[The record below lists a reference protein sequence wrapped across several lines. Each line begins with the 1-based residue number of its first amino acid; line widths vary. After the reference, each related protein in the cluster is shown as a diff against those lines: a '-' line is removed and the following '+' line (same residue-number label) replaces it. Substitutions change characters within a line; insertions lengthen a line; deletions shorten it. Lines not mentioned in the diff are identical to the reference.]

1 MEEHKHRALIH
12 FLKRSRKPLQ
22 HYIDSIYDVAQDL
35 KDSYDSLDQA
45 WERDTC
51 RFLQLMI
58 LDGCFLLEIL
68 RFVTRIDYEDENLP
82 GVYAISDPL
91 FSNHGRIHV
100 MPYIKR
106 DMLMLEN
113 QLPMLL
119 LQKLLAVEDTEQ
131 SNKVAKKLILGF
143 LGSDVLPTNK
153 CLHVLDVYSK
163 SLFWEDPGK
172 GKKKQQPYTATHSA
186 NKGSEIMKM
195 PSATRLHEAGI
206 RLIKSKRK
214 GISFEGG
221 VLRLPQIIVDDGTE
235 SVFLNLLA
243 FERFHVGVGN
253 EVASYIIF
261 MRSIIDRGLD
271 VRILNYHGI
280 IQHAIGSDEAV
291 AKLFDS
297 LSQDITLNS
306 DGYLEHLTLTVN
318 SYCNKPWTKWRANMM
333 HEFFTNPR
341 IRLFVVSGTFFLA
354 LTIAQTIYSA
364 LAYYHPS
371 DASPSSS
378 PNH

>member
-1 MEEHKHRALIH
+1 MPMEEWVIKMNEEVSKMEDSPLLEAEHWEKRSIYKVPTSVKNLNQKAYKPHLVSFGPYHHGDQDLIPMEEHKHRALIH

-119 LQKLLAVEDTEQ
+119 LQKQ
-131 SNKVAKKLILGF
+131 NK
-143 LGSDVLPTNK
+143 D
-153 CLHVLDVYSK
+153 
-163 SLFWEDPGK
+163 
-172 GKKKQQPYTATHSA
+172 
-186 NKGSEIMKM
+186 
-195 PSATRLHEAGI
+195 
-206 RLIKSKRK
+206 
-214 GISFEGG
+214 
-221 VLRLPQIIVDDGTE
+221 
-235 SVFLNLLA
+235 
-243 FERFHVGVGN
+243 
-253 EVASYIIF
+253 
-261 MRSIIDRGLD
+261 
-271 VRILNYHGI
+271 
-280 IQHAIGSDEAV
+280 
-291 AKLFDS
+291 
-297 LSQDITLNS
+297 
-306 DGYLEHLTLTVN
+306 
-318 SYCNKPWTKWRANMM
+318 
-333 HEFFTNPR
+333 
-341 IRLFVVSGTFFLA
+341 
-354 LTIAQTIYSA
+354 
-364 LAYYHPS
+364 
-371 DASPSSS
+371 
-378 PNH
+378 